1 MGGWWGWM
9 VENVFMDAW
18 RFFYLPQIIPV
29 SLHGGSCTSDN
40 TCIFATLSSR
50 LSIWMWSFCGRSF
63 DVSLPRHWDVCYSA
77 SPPLI
82 IHWLQLSKLFG
93 PLSFIVYL
101 SMSLLWNTTFL
112 HFILDTWIQGM
123 YWSGIPTHT
132 YAVTFVNRGT
142 WQESMYLTNTWRS
155 LIFITCF
162 HWIKKTFE
170 SLETKQPKI
179 LGNPWLATAA

>member
-1 MGGWWGWM
+1 ME
-9 VENVFMDAW
+9 V
-18 RFFYLPQIIPV
+18 PV
-29 SLHGGSCTSDN
+29 SLHGGSC
-40 TCIFATLSSR
+40 IFAWRFLYLCMEIPVSQIIPVSLELSSR
-50 LSIWMWSFCGRSF
+50 LNIWMWGFCGRSF

-155 LIFITCF
+155 HIFITCF